1 VIAMPVADEVSN
13 TPLIA
18 NARMYSSGAPEAAAA
33 WTSLLNWVVTRAGC
47 GFEVLDYPPPKPLD
61 AFWARADLGCAFMC
75 GLPYSRDPRPL
86 TPIIAPVVRAARYQ
100 GRPVYF
106 TDIIVRADSSYQTLE
121 DTFGGRVGYTVHH
134 SQSGYVA
141 LREHLLPYRLRI
153 GHSPYRE
160 VVGPLYGARDIVD
173 ALLAGRID
181 VGPLDSYVHDLIGN
195 LQPGIG
201 AQLRTVATTR
211 ASPIPLFVATAPID
225 PDLVGKLQA
234 AFMSAARA
242 DELKTER
249 DMLLIADFVIPE
261 QAPYQA
267 LRARA
272 EAAAIYP
279 DVW

>member
-1 VIAMPVADEVSN
+1 MRAADQAN
-13 TPLIA
+13 TPLVA
-18 NARMYSSGAPEAAAA
+18 NARMYSTGAPAARAA
-33 WTSLLNWVVTRAGC
+33 WTSLLNWVVARAG
-47 GFEVLDYPPPKPLD
+47 GRLEVLDYPPPKPLD

-86 TPIIAPVVRAARYQ
+86 TPIIAPVVRGARYQ
-100 GRPVYF
+100 GRPIYF
-106 TDIIVRADSSYQTLE
+106 TDIVVRSDSPYRTLE

-141 LREHLLPYRLRI
+141 LREHLLPHRLKI

-181 VGPLDSYVHDLIGN
+181 AGPLDSYVLDLVRH
-195 LQPGIG
+195 LQPDTG
-201 AQLRTVATTR
+201 ARLRTIATTQ
-211 ASPIPLFVATAPID
+211 ASPIPLFVATAPIGAG
-225 PDLVGKLQA
+225 LVRKLQA
-234 AFMSAARA
+234 AFMSAAHA
-242 DELKTER
+242 DELKVER
-249 DMLLIADFVIPE
+249 DMLLIADFVVPE
-261 QAPYQA
+261 RKPYEA

-272 EAAAIYP
+272 DAAAIYP

>member
-1 VIAMPVADEVSN
+1 MRAADQAN
-13 TPLIA
+13 TPLVA
-18 NARMYSSGAPEAAAA
+18 NARMYSTGAPAAGAA
-33 WTSLLNWVVTRAGC
+33 WTSLLNWVVARAGGC
-47 GFEVLDYPPPKPLD
+47 LEVLDYPPPKPLD

-86 TPIIAPVVRAARYQ
+86 TPIIAPVVRGARYQ
-100 GRPVYF
+100 GRPIYF
-106 TDIIVRADSSYQTLE
+106 TDIVVRSDSPYRTLE

-141 LREHLLPYRLRI
+141 LREHLLPHRLKI

-181 VGPLDSYVHDLIGN
+181 AGPLDSYVLDLVRH
-195 LQPGIG
+195 LQPDTG
-201 AQLRTVATTR
+201 ARLRTIATTQ
-211 ASPIPLFVATAPID
+211 ASPIPLFVATAPIGA
-225 PDLVGKLQA
+225 DLVRKLQA
-234 AFMSAARA
+234 AFMSAAHA
-242 DELKTER
+242 DELKVER

-261 QAPYQA
+261 REPYEA

-272 EAAAIYP
+272 DAAAIYP